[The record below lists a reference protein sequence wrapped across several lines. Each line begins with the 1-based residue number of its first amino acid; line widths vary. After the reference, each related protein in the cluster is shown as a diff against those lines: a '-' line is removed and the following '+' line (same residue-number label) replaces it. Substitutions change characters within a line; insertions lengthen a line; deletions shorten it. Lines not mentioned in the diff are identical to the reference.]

1 MEGDKQQHALEASF
15 SKYIENTTSFN
26 QHQTQSTPISSN
38 ASTPTNLDQTEM
50 NGMHSFDSKSEKV
63 SSPIDILPKSNSENR
78 ISAAKRDVTD
88 TEENID
94 EYDEISFPDI
104 SASSMSTPT
113 PPDEYVVKLQE
124 AEVMIEKLRNT
135 NQHHRTEVEIS
146 I

>member
-1 MEGDKQQHALEASF
+1 MGDKQQHALEASF

-26 QHQTQSTPISSN
+26 QHKTQSTHISSN
-38 ASTPTNLDQTEM
+38 ASNPTNLDHTKM
-50 NGMHSFDSKSEKV
+50 NGINSFDTKSEKV

-78 ISAAKRDVTD
+78 ISVTKHD
-88 TEENID
+88 LTDAEENID
-94 EYDEISFPDI
+94 EDDELSFPDI

-135 NQHHRTEVEIS
+135 NQHHRTEVKIS